1 MQLLATILYIRDVL
15 TAFGFLLGY
24 DKFECDVAVIGGGIA
39 GCFAAIRAR
48 ENGAS
53 VILLDKA
60 DTRSSGGA
68 WGGVDDVLA
77 YVPEVHE
84 SLGLSIK
91 DMVDEQIASVEGFAS
106 RSLQTVIASNSA
118 NRLEDLEKLG
128 VRMRDENGKLRT
140 VRKEEKT
147 APFWIAIEGEGMKEK
162 LTRELRKSGVKIINR
177 TMAFELVIGSA
188 GLLGVVSFSTRD
200 EEMSFVQSKSVI
212 LATGMANWLYKN
224 PAGLLF
230 NTIFPNQTGD
240 GRAMAFRAGIGLV
253 GMEWRF
259 IRVGPLPFERG
270 TRGASFLG
278 SKFVDAKHQP
288 LEPSISYN
296 VRAMA
301 AAIEKGRGPIFLDC
315 SASNKEQIEITRQNM
330 FSEGARAMVDYWD
343 TENIDLRK
351 TQLQFGTYE
360 PILAQGLSG
369 IAINE
374 RCETSLPGVFA
385 AGEETGGTIRNVAM
399 GAAVQGWIAGES
411 AAKYSMARP
420 SLPYERATIDEK
432 FHVLHT
438 ILESKTSYTSWKDV
452 LLSLQNI
459 MSYHVGA
466 GMSEESLMTA
476 LDLIFELREQ
486 ARAKMKAEN
495 RHELMQCVQV
505 LNLIDTAE
513 ASIVAAR
520 ERRESRPKLGHI
532 RSDYPESNDKEFKK
546 FLIVSKEGAT
556 TKVYSKP
563 IDS

>member
-1 MQLLATILYIRDVL
+1 MQLLATRLYIWDVL
-15 TAFGFLLGY
+15 TAFGFFLEY
-24 DKFECDVAVIGGGIA
+24 DRFACDVAVIGGGIA
-39 GCFAAIRAR
+39 GCFAAIHAR
-48 ENGAS
+48 DNGAS

-60 DTRSSGGA
+60 NTRSSGGA

-84 SLGLSIK
+84 PLGCSIE
-91 DMVDEQIASVEGFAS
+91 DMVDEQIASVDGFAS
-106 RSLQTVIASNSA
+106 RSLQTVIAANSA

-128 VRMRDENGKLRT
+128 VRMRDENGKLRP
-140 VRKEEKT
+140 VMKEEKA

-162 LTRELRKSGVKIINR
+162 LTRELRKKGVKIVNR
-177 TMAFELVIGSA
+177 TMAFDLVIGSA

-200 EEMSFVQSKSVI
+200 EKMFFVQSKSVI
-212 LATGMANWLYKN
+212 LATGMTNWLYKN

-240 GRAMAFRAGIGLV
+240 GRAMAFRAGIELV

-278 SKFVDAKHQP
+278 SKFVDARRKP

-296 VRAMA
+296 VRAMVDT
-301 AAIEKGRGPIFLDC
+301 IEKGRGPIFLDC
-315 SASNKEQIEITRQNM
+315 SDSNEKQIEITRQNM
-330 FSEGARAMVDYWD
+330 YSEGARAMVDYWD
-343 TENIDLRK
+343 AENIDLRK

-369 IAINE
+369 IAIND
-374 RCETSLPGVFA
+374 RCETSMPGVFA

-411 AAKYSMARP
+411 AAKYSTAR
-420 SLPYERATIDEK
+420 SLLPYDRAAVDRK
-432 FHVLHT
+432 FHILHT
-438 ILESKTSYTSWKDV
+438 ILEAETGYTSWKDV

-466 GMSEESLMTA
+466 EMSEDSLTTA
-476 LDLIFELREQ
+476 LDLVYELREQ
-486 ARAKMKAEN
+486 ARAKMKARN
-495 RHELMQCVQV
+495 RHELVHCVQV

-513 ASIVAAR
+513 ASIAAAR
-520 ERRESRPKLGHI
+520 ERRESRSRLGHI

-546 FLIVSKEGAT
+546 FLIVRKEGAT
-556 TKVYSKP
+556 TNVYSKP

>member
-1 MQLLATILYIRDVL
+1 MDYDRL
-15 TAFGFLLGY
+15 T
-24 DKFECDVAVIGGGIA
+24 CDVAVVGGGIA

-48 ENGAS
+48 DNGAS

-84 SLGLSIK
+84 RQGCSIE
-91 DMVDEQIASVEGFAS
+91 DMVDEQIASVDGFAN
-106 RSLQTVIASNSA
+106 RSLQTVIAANSA

-128 VRMRDENGKLRT
+128 VRMRDENGKLRP
-140 VRKEEKT
+140 VRKEEKA

-162 LTRELRKSGVKIINR
+162 LTRELRKKGVRIVNR
-177 TMAFELVIGSA
+177 TMAFDLVIGSS
-188 GLLGVVSFSTRD
+188 GVLGVVSFSTRD
-200 EEMSFVQSKSVI
+200 GKLLFVQSKCVI
-212 LATGMANWLYKN
+212 LATGMTNWLYKN

-240 GRAMAFRAGIGLV
+240 GRAMAFRAGIELV

-278 SKFVDAKHQP
+278 SKFVDAKREP
-288 LEPSISYN
+288 LDPSISYN
-296 VRAMA
+296 VRAIVDT
-301 AAIEKGRGPIFLDC
+301 IEKGRGPIFLDC
-315 SASNKEQIEITRQNM
+315 SESSEEQIEITRQNM
-330 FSEGARAMVDYWD
+330 YSEGARAMVDYWD
-343 TENIDLRK
+343 AENIDLRK

-374 RCETSLPGVFA
+374 RCETSMPGVFA

-411 AAKYSMARP
+411 AAKYSATR
-420 SLPYERATIDEK
+420 SLLPYDKTTVDEK
-432 FHVLHT
+432 FHTLLA
-438 ILESKTSYTSWKDV
+438 ILESKTGSTSWKDV

-459 MSYHVGA
+459 MSYHLGA
-466 GMSEESLMTA
+466 RMSEDSLTTA
-476 LDLIFELREQ
+476 LHLVHELREQ
-486 ARAKMKAEN
+486 ARARMKAEN

-505 LNLIDTAE
+505 LNLIETAE
-513 ASIVAAR
+513 ASIAAAR
-520 ERRESRPKLGHI
+520 ERRESRPRLGHI
-532 RSDYPESNDKEFKK
+532 RSDYPESNDKEFKT
-546 FLIVSKEGAT
+546 FLIVRKEGT
-556 TKVYSKP
+556 TTNVYSKP